1 MKGAQ
6 AVGDALD
13 IYGFGMTS
21 PDVRKTRKLSNDGDD
36 EHKSNESANSQNNL
50 KIKVDDDELIGEC
63 YIGFEKLLS
72 KIF

>member
-13 IYGFGMTS
+13 IYGFGMSS
-21 PDVRKTRKLSNDGDD
+21 PDYRKSKK
-36 EHKSNESANSQNNL
+36 KSNASNEEYKSNKSANSQDNL
-50 KIKVDDDELIGEC
+50 KVLDGDDELIGEC
-63 YIGFEKLLS
+63 YIGFEKLLN